1 MSKTSGEHMQLK
13 IGELARRS
21 GVTIRALRHYDAIG
35 LLSPSARSAGGFRLY
50 GHDDVARLYR
60 IQALARL
67 DLPLGEIGRILGAG
81 GPALDEVVDQQIA
94 ALNQQIAQAVA
105 LRDHLTTLQSRR
117 QPGAG
122 MDAWLAALARMS
134 SLPRYFNDADRA
146 ALHATP
152 GPHKQAL
159 TTELQA
165 LMAHGTGAD
174 SAAAQDLGW
183 RWMQL
188 LMTEV
193 GGDEGRLMKYYAMQW
208 HEPAL
213 QALSGIDRAGMR
225 FIAHAMAH
233 RRLAIYARYCS
244 AAEMALLRR
253 HYVRQTEAWPPLI
266 AAIRV
271 HMAEGTAHDDPALQD
286 LVREWQT
293 LEHKK
298 TGGQPALAAKL
309 RLAFAQD
316 PAVRFG
322 SGIDDAF
329 LAYLH
334 AALQALDHSGVAA

>member
-1 MSKTSGEHMQLK
+1 MQLK

-50 GHDDVARLYR
+50 GADDVARLYR

-67 DLPLGEIGRILGAG
+67 DLPLAEIGRILGAG
-81 GPALDEVVDQQIA
+81 GPALADVVDQQIA
-94 ALNQQIAQAVA
+94 ALNRQIGQAVA
-105 LRDHLTTLQSRR
+105 LRDHLTTLQARR
-117 QPGAG
+117 HPGAD
-122 MDAWLAALARMS
+122 MDDWLAALARMS
-134 SLPRYFNDADRA
+134 SLSRYFNDAERA
-146 ALHATP
+146 ALHAEP

-159 TTELQA
+159 TAELQV
-165 LMAHGTGAD
+165 LMARGTGAD
-174 SAAAQDLGW
+174 SAAAQDLAW

-188 LMTEV
+188 LMKEV
-193 GGDEGRLMKYYAMQW
+193 GGDEGLLMKYYAMQW
-208 HEPAL
+208 NEPSL

-233 RRLAIYARYCS
+233 RRLSIYADYCS
-244 AAEMALLRR
+244 AAEMTVLRR

-271 HMAEGTAHDDPALQD
+271 HLAEGTAPDHPALQD
-286 LVREWQT
+286 LARQWQT

-298 TGGQPALAAKL
+298 TDGRPALAAKL
-309 RLAFAQD
+309 QQAFGQE
-316 PAVRFG
+316 PALRFG

-329 LAYLH
+329 LGYLRS
-334 AALQALDHSGVAA
+334 ALQALEQHPSGVAA